1 MNAMAY
7 SKTHHVRVLNFNLE
21 MAKEK
26 KHSFFCSRILTDF
39 KSVITPEFVF
49 SFGKPGYHIRETRYS
64 FRETRDGGIF
74 RFFLKNIVILIIYN
88 FTVNGKET
96 D

>member
-1 MNAMAY
+1 MKLFFFTSMNAMAY

-26 KHSFFCSRILTDF
+26 KQLFFFGSRILTDF
-39 KSVITPEFVF
+39 QSVNTPEFVF

-74 RFFLKNIVILIIYN
+74 RFFLKNIVILIICI
-88 FTVNGKET
+88 
-96 D
+96 